1 MGVLSRSFERKS
13 VGSNIYDKWIELIN
27 GGVKSKAGPAVNLN
41 TAFRVSAAL
50 ACMRHIATGV
60 AQVPFK
66 LMQDYDEGGLQ
77 RKRVA
82 REHPLYDVL
91 TVKPNG
97 WQTSYEFRETL
108 ALHACMGNAYV
119 FKNFYRGQ
127 IAELIILDPSRVT
140 AEQKDDWSIV
150 YNVRGGDG
158 VKKEIPSNLIWHVRG
173 LSWDGFLGVD
183 TLSIVREAL
192 GLSVALEDSHA
203 SLHSNGIRT
212 SGVYSVDGTLDKAS
226 HEALV
231 NWLKKQAGADM
242 SGAPM
247 VLDRNAK
254 WVSTSMSGIDAQ
266 HLETRDH
273 QIEEVCRF
281 FGVIPLVIGYSGDK
295 TSTYASAEAMF
306 TADRAQTK
314 DPWYTRIQESADVN
328 LLTEAERKSGYYW
341 KFNANG
347 LMRAQ
352 AKDRS
357 EYFAK
362 ALGSG
367 GSPAWMTQDE
377 IRMIE
382 DLDPMGGESA
392 KLPARL
398 MGATPA
404 SPVNN
409 P

>member
-1 MGVLSRSFERKS
+1 
-13 VGSNIYDKWIELIN
+13 
-27 GGVKSKAGPAVNLN
+27 
-41 TAFRVSAAL
+41 
-50 ACMRHIATGV
+50 
-60 AQVPFK
+60 
-66 LMQDYDEGGLQ
+66 
-77 RKRVA
+77 
-82 REHPLYDVL
+82 
-91 TVKPNG
+91 
-97 WQTSYEFRETL
+97 
-108 ALHACMGNAYV
+108 
-119 FKNFYRGQ
+119 
-127 IAELIILDPSRVT
+127 
-140 AEQKDDWSIV
+140 
-150 YNVRGGDG
+150 
-158 VKKEIPSNLIWHVRG
+158 
-173 LSWDGFLGVD
+173 
-183 TLSIVREAL
+183 
-192 GLSVALEDSHA
+192 
-203 SLHSNGIRT
+203 
-212 SGVYSVDGTLDKAS
+212 
-226 HEALV
+226 
-231 NWLKKQAGADM
+231 M

-382 DLDPMGGESA
+382 DLDPMGGASA
-392 KLPARL
+392 LLPVLPTQTAPP
-398 MGATPA
+398 TQ
-404 SPVNN
+404 
-409 P
+409 